1 MMNTKTEKLKDLIE
15 AARLVRKSSSD
26 YDSTEGGGEIQYA
39 EMMHE
44 PIDLLIDAL
53 KAYEATNE

>member
-1 MMNTKTEKLKDLIE
+1 MMNAKTEKLKDLIE
-15 AARLVRKSSSD
+15 AAKLVRKQSSD
-26 YDSTEGGGEIQYA
+26 YDSAEGGGEIQYA

-53 KAYEATNE
+53 KEYEATND